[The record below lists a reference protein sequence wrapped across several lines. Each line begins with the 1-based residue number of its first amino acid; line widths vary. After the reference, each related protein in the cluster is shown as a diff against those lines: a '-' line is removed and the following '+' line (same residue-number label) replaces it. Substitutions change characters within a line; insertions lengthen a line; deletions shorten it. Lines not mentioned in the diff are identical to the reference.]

1 MMIQVRDRGPGVV
14 TLNDT
19 DRAIVNR
26 LQDGIPIVEKPFER
40 LSRELGINEAVLIDR
55 LQALIDE
62 GVLSRFGPMYH
73 AERLGGAFC
82 LAAIAVPEERFDEVA
97 RIVNS
102 FDEVAHN
109 YRREHALNL
118 WFVLATDEPDRVA
131 RVIHRIEKE
140 TGLKVFDFPKLK
152 EYYVRLF
159 LEV

>member
-1 MMIQVRDRGPGVV
+1 MN

-26 LQDGIPIVEKPFER
+26 LQHGLPITERPFEQAAG
-40 LSRELGINEAVLIDR
+40 ELGVSEQVLMER
-55 LQALIDE
+55 LRALLDD
-62 GVLSRFGPMYH
+62 GALSRFGPMYH

-82 LAAIAVPEERFDEVA
+82 LAALQVPDDRFDDIA
-97 RIVNS
+97 RTVNG

-109 YRREHALNL
+109 YRRDHRLNM
-118 WFVLATDEPDRVA
+118 WFVLATDDPDRISP
-131 RVIHRIEKE
+131 VITEIEQA
-140 TGLKVFDFPKLK
+140 TGLKVHDFPKLE